1 MSWIVIAYFLNL
13 RLLDTL
19 HLIIFQD
26 CVLQAFPKCFRSP
39 FLFQPV
45 RRRSAPVADGRSIGV
60 SHV

>member
-39 FLFQPV
+39 FFIPAGPPAF
-45 RRRSAPVADGRSIGV
+45 RTGS
-60 SHV
+60 